1 MEATHRSDSRVIE
14 LAMFLKRI
22 GSCLLEFHVFNN
34 FSEMRGI
41 MDNAFED
48 IFSHIKQSQSSDN
61 FLVRAS
67 YLEIHNEEVKDL
79 LAGQTSCAR
88 LDLKENSEGGVY
100 VKNLTSVTVQ
110 CISDIKRLLA
120 VLALFPSLFLLK
132 YYFLSMVASFLE
144 IPVDQLLNGQGK
156 NNSGSQKETSSAPSN
171 L

>member
-1 MEATHRSDSRVIE
+1 MLTGI
-14 LAMFLKRI
+14 
-22 GSCLLEFHVFNN
+22 SCFYNI
-34 FSEMRGI
+34 SEMRGI

-110 CISDIKRLLA
+110 CVADIKRLLA
-120 VLALFPSLFLLK
+120 VLALFPSHFVLK
-132 YYFLSMVASFLE
+132 YYFLSVVAKYWKFLVTAFQWLGRT
-144 IPVDQLLNGQGK
+144 ILGAK
-156 NNSGSQKETSSAPSN
+156 
-171 L
+171 

>member
-1 MEATHRSDSRVIE
+1 M
-14 LAMFLKRI
+14 
-22 GSCLLEFHVFNN
+22 
-34 FSEMRGI
+34 SEMRGI

-110 CISDIKRLLA
+110 CVADIKRLLA
-120 VLALFPSLFLLK
+120 VLALFPFPLCFEVLLLVSGSK
-132 YYFLSMVASFLE
+132 ILKIPLHGFSM
-144 IPVDQLLNGQGK
+144 DRRK
-156 NNSGSQKETSSAPSN
+156 NNSGS
-171 L
+171 

>member
-1 MEATHRSDSRVIE
+1 
-14 LAMFLKRI
+14 
-22 GSCLLEFHVFNN
+22 
-34 FSEMRGI
+34 MRGI

-79 LAGQTSCAR
+79 LAGQTSCVR

-110 CISDIKRLLA
+110 CVADIKRLLA
-120 VLALFPSLFLLK
+120 VLALFPSRFVFK
-132 YYFLSMVASFLE
+132 YYFLSVIAKYWKFLFTAIQWTGRTILGAKKRPAVCPQICRFFMSHHPGILAFLE
-144 IPVDQLLNGQGK
+144 VVVKSLSED
-156 NNSGSQKETSSAPSN
+156 
-171 L
+171 